1 MRKAAVLVV
10 LLAGI
15 AISLCAAPP
24 SAADIDAL
32 LRTAVE
38 QRRLPMVVA
47 MVADSSGIV
56 YEHATGVPKD
66 AIFALASMTKPVTS
80 VAVMQLVEAG
90 RVKLDEPASTYVAEL
105 RDLRV
110 IDGSA
115 ERPPKTPPTVR
126 HLLTHTSGFGYEFM
140 NRDVADLVAKK
151 KIASAMVG
159 GDAFLKAPLLF
170 DPGTQWEYGISTDW
184 LGKLVERVSG
194 QTLDMYFRDK
204 IFRPL
209 RMADSYFIVPAD
221 KQSRLAPQ
229 FQRTADGNLVEQ
241 PRQPQKSDGFF
252 SGGGGLFG
260 TAPDYL
266 RFVRALLAGG
276 QLDGQRI
283 LSENSVATMGR
294 NQIGDLTIRPLPSL
308 IPQFITDRA
317 ALPGAPDKF
326 GLGFAL
332 NSNTAGTSRGAN
344 TMSWAGVVNTFFWI
358 DRDKQIAA
366 VVFSQMLPFLD
377 ADMKKVLDDFDRA
390 VYAWRAE
397 TTRREPR

>member
-1 MRKAAVLVV
+1 MRKAAVLIVLVAGVV
-10 LLAGI
+10 V
-15 AISLCAAPP
+15 SLRAAARSP
-24 SAADIDAL
+24 ADLDTL

-38 QRRLPMVVA
+38 KKRLPMVVA
-47 MVADSSGIV
+47 MVADARAVV
-56 YEHATGVPKD
+56 YEHATGASRD
-66 AIFALASMTKPVTS
+66 AIFAIASMTKPVTS
-80 VAVMQLVEAG
+80 VAVMQLVEGG
-90 RVKLDEPASTYVAEL
+90 RVDLDAPASTYLPEL
-105 RDLRV
+105 RDVRV
-110 IDGSA
+110 IDGGA
-115 ERPPKTPPTVR
+115 ERPPKTAVTVR

-140 NRDVADLVAKK
+140 NRDLADLVAKK
-151 KIASAMVG
+151 KIASAMAG
-159 GDAFLKAPLLF
+159 GDAFLQAPLLF

-194 QTLDMYFRDK
+194 QTLEAYFLDK

-209 RMADSYFIVPAD
+209 GMADSYFVVPAD
-221 KQSRLAPQ
+221 KRSRLAPQ

-252 SGGGGLFG
+252 SGGGGLFS

-266 RFVRALLAGG
+266 RFLRALLAGG

-283 LSENSVATMGR
+283 LSDTSVVMMGR
-294 NQIGDLTIRPLPSL
+294 NQIGDLSIRPLPSL
-308 IPQFITDRA
+308 IPQVITDRA

-332 NSNTAGTSRGAN
+332 NSTTAGTARGAN
-344 TMSWAGVVNTFFWI
+344 TMSWAGAINTFFWI
-358 DRDKQIAA
+358 DREKQIAA

-377 ADMKKVLDDFDRA
+377 ADVKKVLDDFDRA

-397 TTRREPR
+397 TPRVTR